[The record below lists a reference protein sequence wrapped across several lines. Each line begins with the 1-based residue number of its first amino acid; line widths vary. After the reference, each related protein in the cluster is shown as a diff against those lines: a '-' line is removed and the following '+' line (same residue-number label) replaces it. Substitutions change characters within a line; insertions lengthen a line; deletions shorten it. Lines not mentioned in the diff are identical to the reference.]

1 MTWQCLG
8 RLCLVH
14 LLRPSLGMLLP
25 GWGKKVCLFNSKEAQ
40 MGLWLNDQ
48 QNIMKLSFYQVALI
62 SVWLQHQGSNP
73 TGFCTAP
80 LKHHNCHKKTCTKKL
95 MKYRDKSTCYLK
107 KKWCFGFLHHSRIE
121 YFKKRS
127 EKTSELC
134 IVLFMLK
141 CSNIHAISKEELYPS
156 LGITCNIGL

>member
-1 MTWQCLG
+1 M
-8 RLCLVH
+8 
-14 LLRPSLGMLLP
+14 LRTVVSGASAPPFPRHASPWMRQKGLSIQFILT
-25 GWGKKVCLFNSKEAQ
+25 KRSKAQ

-107 KKWCFGFLHHSRIE
+107 KKWCFGFLHQACIE
-121 YFKKRS
+121 HFKTGSKKRQVN
-127 EKTSELC
+127 C
-134 IVLFMLK
+134 VYVLFYSCWNVPTSM
-141 CSNIHAISKEELYPS
+141 LYPRRNY
-156 LGITCNIGL
+156 IPV